1 MIALEYILRNII
13 LRSKIMNILMNIDIC
28 KLLSRKIFTSSYC
41 QLLRMNRLIHLVIQQ
56 IFIKHLVYA
65 STISAVRV

>member
-28 KLLSRKIFTSSYC
+28 KLLFQKNFY
-41 QLLRMNRLIHLVIQQ
+41 
-56 IFIKHLVYA
+56 
-65 STISAVRV
+65 